1 MFLPFRPC
9 PDLRLQHLGTWL
21 GRFPLG
27 AHDSNYRNHAVEQH
41 RKIMLCLPGAK
52 RVKRRKHVNHT
63 IEISWHIH
71 LALLKTFITSRF
83 KKLHCLPFSGTCR
96 LIFTHLHWPSIPAP
110 YFTFFCKTD
119 AAALSMLLTFLVFK
133 VWSQRRATSGGRT
146 TSNNN

>member
-1 MFLPFRPC
+1 MYKVEQTEILC
-9 PDLRLQHLGTWL
+9 PNAKVFKYFNKRFSVLCFCHSVHVPISGCS

-110 YFTFFCKTD
+110 YFTFFAK
-119 AAALSMLLTFLVFK
+119 LM
-133 VWSQRRATSGGRT
+133 RRRCPCC
-146 TSNNN
+146 